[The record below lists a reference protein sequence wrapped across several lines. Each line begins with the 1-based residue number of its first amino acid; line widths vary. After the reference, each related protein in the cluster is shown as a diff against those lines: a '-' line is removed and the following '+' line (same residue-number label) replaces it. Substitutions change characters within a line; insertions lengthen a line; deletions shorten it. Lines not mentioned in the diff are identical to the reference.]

1 MPSGPP
7 RRPRVSKGA
16 FVEFRQGGQNA
27 SNIVLFQYNP
37 EKMTRKLVHPTVE
50 TCSDVPEHT
59 RKDLHAL
66 MPPSETIS
74 LTLELDSTDQLE
86 HTRTM
91 KKGLL
96 PTLSAL
102 EMMMYPE
109 RYHTLDSPRGQSFDE
124 RKQSGEWPTVLFIC
138 GASRLIPVRFTDL
151 TVTEEAFDENLNPI
165 RAKIELEMQVLS
177 DVEMERNSV
186 GYNAYVNYIVNKHFI
201 SINRRDQTK

>member
-1 MPSGPP
+1 MPSGLQ

-16 FVEFRQGGQNA
+16 FVEFKRGGQNA
-27 SNIVLFQYNP
+27 SNIVIFQYNP
-37 EKMTRKLVHPTVE
+37 EKMTRKLIHSTVG

-59 RKDLHAL
+59 RRDLHAL

-74 LTLELDSTDQLE
+74 FTLELDSTDQLE

-124 RKQSGEWPTVLFIC
+124 RKQSDEWPTVLFIC
-138 GASRLIPVRFTDL
+138 GASRLIPVRITDL
-151 TVTEEAFDENLNPI
+151 TITEEAFDEHLNPI
-165 RAKIELEMQVLS
+165 RARIELEMRVLS
-177 DVEMERNSV
+177 DVEIEKNTV
-186 GYNAYVNYIVNKHFI
+186 GYNAYINYIINKHFT
-201 SINRRDQTK
+201 SIDRRD